1 MRSHKEPTGR
11 TAIAT
16 WLRLATRATRPK
28 GTIPHYGLL
37 VFRHYRGVARDVVAK
52 SVDGRTGRFPA
63 NVLRPFVTPDG
74 VAGAFVLVYDE
85 KNKFVEMR
93 RVGD

>member
-1 MRSHKEPTGR
+1 M
-11 TAIAT
+11 
-16 WLRLATRATRPK
+16 
-28 GTIPHYGLL
+28 
-37 VFRHYRGVARDVVAK
+37 ARDVVAK
-52 SVDGRTGRFPA
+52 SVDGRTVRFPA

>member
-1 MRSHKEPTGR
+1 MSEIHFHLNLSAGEF
-11 TAIAT
+11 
-16 WLRLATRATRPK
+16 LA
-28 GTIPHYGLL
+28 Y
-37 VFRHYRGVARDVVAK
+37 YRGVARDVVAK